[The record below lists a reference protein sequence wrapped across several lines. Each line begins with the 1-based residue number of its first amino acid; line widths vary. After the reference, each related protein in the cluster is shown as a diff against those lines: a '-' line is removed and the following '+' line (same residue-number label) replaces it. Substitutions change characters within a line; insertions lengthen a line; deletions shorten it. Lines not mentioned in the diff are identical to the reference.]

1 MAASIPRDDLARA
14 ACDAFGPAVRV
25 TGVDALVG
33 DASTRRYVRV
43 HLTGGGP
50 ATAVAMLLAEGRF
63 GGGDELGGGA
73 PSDELPFVTVARYLA
88 RHGMRVPAIYR
99 DASREAGLLLLEDI
113 GNTTLF
119 AAASAEPARAPALF
133 GDAVDLLVRLQTAG
147 RQDPD
152 PRCPA
157 FARRFDAALARAEVE
172 HFVDHGIE
180 SRHGIRLPPS
190 ERQAIIDGFEPV
202 VRPFA
207 SGPTDLSHRDYMAW
221 NVHVLD
227 GRLVLIDFQDALI
240 APDAFDLAQLLTDR
254 TTSTVIEPA
263 DERRLIERFVTAR
276 AAAGMPV
283 AAGFEERYQQCALQ
297 HALKVIGRFT
307 LLEVVRKKP
316 GYLAYLPA
324 VYGVARR
331 AIAALPAC
339 RPGAE
344 LAARWVPEL
353 VEPV

>member
-1 MAASIPRDDLARA
+1 
-14 ACDAFGPAVRV
+14 
-25 TGVDALVG
+25 
-33 DASTRRYVRV
+33 
-43 HLTGGGP
+43 
-50 ATAVAMLLAEGRF
+50 
-63 GGGDELGGGA
+63 
-73 PSDELPFVTVARYLA
+73 
-88 RHGMRVPAIYR
+88 
-99 DASREAGLLLLEDI
+99 
-113 GNTTLF
+113 
-119 AAASAEPARAPALF
+119 
-133 GDAVDLLVRLQTAG
+133 
-147 RQDPD
+147 
-152 PRCPA
+152 
-157 FARRFDAALARAEVE
+157 
-172 HFVDHGIE
+172 
-180 SRHGIRLPPS
+180 
-190 ERQAIIDGFEPV
+190 
-202 VRPFA
+202 
-207 SGPTDLSHRDYMAW
+207 
-221 NVHVLD
+221 VLD